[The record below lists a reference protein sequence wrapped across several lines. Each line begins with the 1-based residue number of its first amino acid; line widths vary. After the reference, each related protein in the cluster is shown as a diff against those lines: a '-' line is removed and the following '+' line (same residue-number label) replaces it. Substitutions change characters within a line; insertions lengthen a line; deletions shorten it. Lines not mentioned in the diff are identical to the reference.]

1 MRRMWAT
8 SAAIVMCLALGG
20 LPTLAQEASPVPA
33 AVADE
38 HVPQEYISFL
48 IQWSPQDEAYVS
60 GEEEGTFAYLLGL
73 PEAEGWEFVT
83 ILAESWTETT
93 IDEQPAS
100 DVFRWR
106 AIYRHPFESG
116 ESAE

>member
-1 MRRMWAT
+1 MRRMWAAG
-8 SAAIVMCLALGG
+8 AAMVMCLTLGG
-20 LPTLAQEASPVPA
+20 LPTLAQEASPAPA
-33 AVADE
+33 ADADE

-48 IQWSPQDEAYVS
+48 IQWSPQDQAYVS
-60 GEEEGTFAYLLGL
+60 GEEEGTFAYLLSY

-83 ILAESWTETT
+83 ILAESCTETT
-93 IDEQPAS
+93 IDGQPAS

-106 AIYRHPFESG
+106 AIYRHPFESS